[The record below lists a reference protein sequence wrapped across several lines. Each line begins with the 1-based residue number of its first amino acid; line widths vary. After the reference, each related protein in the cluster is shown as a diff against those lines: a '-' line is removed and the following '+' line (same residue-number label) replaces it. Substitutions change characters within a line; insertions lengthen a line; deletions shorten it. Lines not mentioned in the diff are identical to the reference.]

1 MVFVI
6 RNSVRVKVS
15 PRKLSLFQLSAFRAK
30 AGDNAM
36 EMSLAKGVFAR
47 AGVSIIHMYNFFG
60 DMNFTQ

>member
-1 MVFVI
+1 
-6 RNSVRVKVS
+6 
-15 PRKLSLFQLSAFRAK
+15 
-30 AGDNAM
+30 M